1 MKTLKLTL
9 AILLLAIGAN
19 AQSGGNYLSAMKK
32 GLAAFQSDSSSAQ
45 VVQSANYFERI
56 ALAEPKEW
64 LPFYYAGYCNL
75 IVAIDTKQPNQK
87 DALYDKAMDFAQK
100 ADKLSSKNSEIAV
113 LMGYITFMKMAVD
126 PSSRAMGMLGEA
138 NRYLDLAITL
148 NPENPR
154 SYFIKGQNTFYMPAA
169 FGGGSTNAKP
179 LFVKALEKYAKEN
192 ITGIEPSWGK
202 ERCQA
207 LLSQCK

>member
-9 AILLLAIGAN
+9 AILLFAICAN
-19 AQSGGNYLSAMKK
+19 AQSGANYLNAMKK
-32 GLAAFQSDSSSAQ
+32 GLTAFQSDSSSAQ
-45 VVQSANYFERI
+45 LVQSANYFERI
-56 ALAEPKEW
+56 ALAESKEW
-64 LPFYYAGYCNL
+64 LPLYYAGYCNL
-75 IVAIDTKQPNQK
+75 LVAIDAKQPNQK

-100 ADKLSSKNSEIAV
+100 ADKLSPKNSEIAT
-113 LMGYITFMKMAVD
+113 LMGYVTFMKMAVD
-126 PSSRAMGMLGEA
+126 PTNRAMNMMGEA
-138 NRYLDLAITL
+138 SGYLDLAIAL

-154 SYFIKGQNTFYMPAA
+154 PYFVKGQNTFYMPIA
-169 FGGGSTNAKP
+169 FGGGSANAKP

-202 ERCQA
+202 ERCQV